1 MKDWGCDEKYWNA
14 VKCLNTDRRNTMRAL
29 VTGPGVVG
37 ARIMDEPGQDAV
49 NGISGQIQAAK
60 IGKGIE
66 AIHTRI
72 IISHYLQSDQNA
84 GDS

>member
-1 MKDWGCDEKYWNA
+1 MPEYRQEEHYESACNRTGGC
-14 VKCLNTDRRNTMRAL
+14 R
-29 VTGPGVVG
+29 

>member
-1 MKDWGCDEKYWNA
+1 MPEYRQEEHYESACN
-14 VKCLNTDRRNTMRAL
+14 R
-29 VTGPGVVG
+29 TGGVG

-66 AIHTRI
+66 TIHTELKSPI
-72 IISHYLQSDQNA
+72 IYRAIRMRVTAERSTGGPKWALLR
-84 GDS
+84 

>member
-1 MKDWGCDEKYWNA
+1 
-14 VKCLNTDRRNTMRAL
+14 MREL
-29 VTGPGVVG
+29 VTGPGGVG

-60 IGKGIE
+60 IGKGIVT
-66 AIHTRI
+66 IYTRI
-72 IISHYLQSDQNA
+72 KISHYLQSNQNA